1 MNVMLLSPI
10 HWLIIIKFSNDS
22 WIVVC
27 FCFCVHEITDT
38 KKIIIYHDYSMHTE
52 ATKMTISNLRIHI
65 APVGYELDRIVLP
78 AKQMRAD
85 KVILLVHSNPSED
98 KATKFYEKISEQ
110 LTAAN
115 IEVVKEYHNRTS
127 LFEIIKS
134 VKNLIS
140 QESGNIISV
149 NLASGSK
156 VQAIACMMAS
166 MMFNDDKNV
175 NPFYV
180 EAKEYVSTNKAM
192 SKGIKSIESVPTYS
206 IQKPDGRLVS
216 SLKIIVDAG
225 GKISKKEMAK
235 LALEQKLILVNAEN
249 QSQATFASLDKNIIS
264 PLENIWGFI
273 KVEKVG
279 RTRWINLTQ
288 EGKDA
293 SSFLI

>member
-1 MNVMLLSPI
+1 
-10 HWLIIIKFSNDS
+10 
-22 WIVVC
+22 
-27 FCFCVHEITDT
+27 
-38 KKIIIYHDYSMHTE
+38 MHTE
-52 ATKMTISNLRIHI
+52 DTKMTVANLRVHI
-65 APVGYELDRIVLP
+65 APVGYEVDRIVLP

-110 LTAAN
+110 LEKEN
-115 IEVVKEYHNRTS
+115 IEVVKEYHDRTS

-134 VKNLIS
+134 VKNLITK
-140 QESGNIISV
+140 ESGNIISV

-166 MMFNDDKNV
+166 MMFNDNNNV

-180 EAKEYVSTNKAM
+180 EAKEYVSTGKAM

-206 IQKPDGRLVS
+206 IQKPEERLVLA
-216 SLKIIVDAG
+216 LKIIVEAG
-225 GKISKKEMAK
+225 GRISKKEMAK
-235 LALEQKLILVNAEN
+235 IALEKKLIFVNAEN

-264 PLENIWGFI
+264 SLENIWGFI
-273 KVEKVG
+273 NVEKVG

-293 SSFLI
+293 ASFLI